1 MCGRF
6 TLLLGWSQIY
16 QLLEGSLSN
25 LNNGTDEKI
34 LAYPDRF
41 NIAPTQPILVLT
53 RAGEKIEPFLMR
65 WGLVPQWVDNPADFP
80 LLINARSETLAEKTS
95 FKSSLKNQRCIIPA
109 SGYYEWSRLPDGT
122 KIPQYITRNDGLPL
136 LMAGLHSTWV
146 GEDGEEV
153 DTATII
159 TIAANDGLKNVHH
172 RTPVLLEDENI
183 ALWLDSSNVNA
194 KEAQKLLNPIAD
206 GLMKYHPVSTRV
218 NSPNNDF
225 EGLIVPVFEENQ
237 TEQKKSKSEQTPAN
251 KKPSQLDL
259 F

>member
-6 TLLLGWSQIY
+6 TLLLGWPQIF
-16 QLLEGSLSN
+16 QLLEGFVSN

-41 NIAPTQPILVLT
+41 NIAPTQPILVLA
-53 RAGEKIEPFLMR
+53 RAGEKVEPFLMR

-80 LLINARSETLAEKTS
+80 LIINARSETLAEKTS

-122 KIPQYITRNDGLPL
+122 KIPQYITRNDGLPI

-159 TIAANDGLKNVHH
+159 TIAANDDLKNVHH
-172 RTPVLLEDENI
+172 RTPVMLEGENI
-183 ALWLDSSNVNA
+183 ALWLDSANVNA
-194 KEAQKLLNPIAD
+194 KEAQKLLIPIAD
-206 GLMKYHPVSTRV
+206 GFMKYHPVSTQV
-218 NSPNNDF
+218 NSPKNDF
-225 EGLIVPVFEENQ
+225 ETLIIPAFEMDQSEN
-237 TEQKKSKSEQTPAN
+237 KSEQVQKP
-251 KKPSQLDL
+251 KKPSQLNL

>member
-6 TLLLGWSQIY
+6 TLLLGWNEIH
-16 QLLEGSLSN
+16 QLLKGFVSN
-25 LNNGTDEKI
+25 LNNGTNEKI

-41 NIAPTQPILVLT
+41 NIAPTQPILVLA
-53 RAGEKIEPFLMR
+53 RAGEKVEPFLMR

-95 FKSSLKNQRCIIPA
+95 FKSSLKNQRCLIPA
-109 SGYYEWSRLPDGT
+109 TGYYEWSRLPDGT
-122 KIPQYITRNDGLPL
+122 KIPQYITRNDGLPV

-159 TIAANDGLKNVHH
+159 TIGANDDLKNVHH
-172 RTPVLLEDENI
+172 RTPVLLEGENI
-183 ALWLDSSNVNA
+183 ALWLDSANVHANA
-194 KEAQKLLNPIAD
+194 AQKLLNPITD
-206 GLMKYHPVSTRV
+206 GVMKFHEVSKQV
-218 NSPNNDF
+218 NSPKNDF
-225 EGLIVPVFEENQ
+225 ETLIIPAYETNQNEN
-237 TEQKKSKSEQTPAN
+237 KSEQRQKP